1 MACNSG
7 QECTLGFSLLCTAV
21 DSRRIC
27 RWTTCRKERILTRS
41 IKRWAGFVGGAVL
54 LAGCAGVSGPAA
66 TPPAPRA
73 TCDGAAAQFALGQ
86 SFGPELERQVR
97 ARSGASVV
105 RWLSPG
111 QAVTMEF
118 NTSRL
123 SLTLD
128 GRGRIV
134 KAACG

>member
-1 MACNSG
+1 MAAAA
-7 QECTLGFSLLCTAV
+7 LL
-21 DSRRIC
+21 
-27 RWTTCRKERILTRS
+27 
-41 IKRWAGFVGGAVL
+41 L
-54 LAGCAGVSGPAA
+54 LAGCAGLVPTGTAPSP
-66 TPPAPRA
+66 PPAS
-73 TCDGAAAQFALGQ
+73 CDAAAAQFALGQ
-86 SFGPELERQVR
+86 SFGPALERDLR

-118 NTSRL
+118 NAARL
-123 SLTLD
+123 NLTLD